1 MVPCL
6 VPGSGGGR
14 SKLETAT
21 DARAGR
27 YGRPACSRFWGS
39 VRSARAA
46 THSLS
51 CILYHGG
58 HYYTLFDLKAIMV
71 GSPIQGDGSDGAA
84 DIDMDMPLDFERE
97 NNEGEEQEDVGE
109 ALAGGPGT
117 TDSEDDVDIDEV
129 PAQKFQVRQ
138 KVYARDDK
146 ASGVLY
152 E

>member
-6 VPGSGGGR
+6 VPGRWKAKEEGPN
-14 SKLETAT
+14 SKPTRWPLWPPGLLA
-21 DARAGR
+21 
-27 YGRPACSRFWGS
+27 WGS
-39 VRSARAA
+39 VRRARAA

-97 NNEGEEQEDVGE
+97 NEGEEQEDVGE

-117 TDSEDDVDIDEV
+117 TDSEDDVDVDEV

>member
-1 MVPCL
+1 MHGPLLGAGEVEGL
-6 VPGSGGGR
+6 RRKVQTR
-14 SKLETAT
+14 NR
-21 DARAGR
+21 RAGR
-27 YGRPACSRFWGS
+27 YGRPACLLGG
-39 VRSARAA
+39 RSGAQELPP
-46 THSLS
+46 SLS

-97 NNEGEEQEDVGE
+97 NEGEEQEDVGE